1 MIQQGPT
8 RIRTKGHHITD
19 SGVKVSKNNGSWSE
33 LLSGKNGLRSLALA
47 GGVALHAVNVYIVTT
62 ILPSVVKDIGGLEYY
77 AWNTTLFVAA
87 SILGSALSPKAMD
100 MFGTQKAFLLTIA
113 IFIVGTIGCALSPSM
128 PWLLVGRSAQ
138 GLGGGLL
145 LGLSYSSVRLV
156 FEERLWPRAMVL
168 VSSMWG
174 IATLAGPAIGGI
186 FAQTGHWRMAFWAV
200 VPLASILAWLVHTQL
215 LAKAAGHDSQPVK
228 VPFGKISLLI
238 LSVMVVSI
246 GSVSDRWL
254 WNLAGVS
261 GGLFLTVLIA
271 RADSRAQARIMPTGS
286 YSMTTSLGS
295 LYACVF
301 LLSVGVTTEV
311 FIPYF
316 LQIIHGKSPL
326 MAGYWMALLSAGWT
340 TGSFISSSRSE
351 PVANA
356 LILAGPIL
364 SALSLAVLAV
374 LMPMVGLAQGGSDWW
389 LTLPL
394 IGVGMGVGLCW
405 PHLLT
410 RIFKNAPAGQENIA
424 SAAITTLQLY
434 ALALGASVAGMV
446 TNAAGFT
453 RPGGLVGAQYAA
465 VALFAVFACAPALAA
480 FLSRGAR
487 RALAGS

>member
-1 MIQQGPT
+1 MPIRKKGRRTIDDVEFMST
-8 RIRTKGHHITD
+8 RQ
-19 SGVKVSKNNGSWSE
+19 SGSWSE

-100 MFGTQKAFLLTIA
+100 VVGTQKAFLLAIA
-113 IFIVGTIGCALSPSM
+113 MFVVGTAGCALAPSM
-128 PWLLVGRSAQ
+128 PWLLVGRTAQ

-200 VPLASILAWLVHTQL
+200 LPLAAVLAWLVHTQL
-215 LAKAAGHDSQPVK
+215 AAKTTGRGSQPVK
-228 VPFGKISLLI
+228 APLGKIFLLI
-238 LSVMVVSI
+238 LSVMVVSV
-246 GSVSDRWL
+246 GSVSDLWS
-254 WNLAGVS
+254 WNLAGVV
-261 GGLFLTVLIA
+261 GGLLLTVLIA
-271 RADSRAQARIMPTGS
+271 RADNRATARIMPTGS
-286 YSMTTSLGS
+286 YSMKTALGS

-301 LLSVGVTTEV
+301 LLSAGVTTEV

-316 LQIIHGKSPL
+316 LQVIHNKSPL
-326 MAGYWMALLSAGWT
+326 IAGYWMALLSAGWT

-351 PVANA
+351 AVANR
-356 LILAGPIL
+356 LIMVGPLI
-364 SALSLAVLAV
+364 SALSTALLAV
-374 LMPMVGLAQGGSDWW
+374 LMPMTALTLGGSDWW

-394 IGVGMGVGLCW
+394 IGVGLGVGLCW

-410 RIFKNAPAGQENIA
+410 RIFKSAPVGQENVA

-434 ALALGASVAGMV
+434 AMALGASVAGMV

-453 RPGGLVGAQYAA
+453 RPGGLEGAQYAA
-465 VALFAVFACAPALAA
+465 VALFVVFACAPALAA
-480 FLSRGAR
+480 CLSGGAR
-487 RALAGS
+487 RALAQL